1 MSTTKG
7 KNILIVDDEDLVNLF
22 QTFLE
27 YDGYK
32 VDAFT
37 NPIDALYSFRKNVYD
52 LALLDLKMPKMN
64 GMKLSQKLKN
74 IDPTLL
80 YRFITAANK
89 EYIEHLKKNNPD
101 IEKII
106 IYKPIWLNELR
117 SKVHSLLSNHHHH
130 QQKED
135 KDKLWML
142 ISIFSSSILV
152 SSILLSYHH
161 Q

>member
-7 KNILIVDDEDLVNLF
+7 KNILIVDDDEDTINLF

-32 VDAFT
+32 VNAFT
-37 NPIDALYSFRKNVYD
+37 DPIDALYSFRKNVYD

-74 IDPTLL
+74 IDPILL
-80 YRFITAANK
+80 FRFITAANQ
-89 EYIEHLKKNNPD
+89 EYIEYLKKNNPD
-101 IEKII
+101 IENIV

-117 SKVHSLLSNHHHH
+117 SKIHSLLSNQQQK

-135 KDKLWML
+135 KDKLLML
-142 ISIFSSSILV
+142 ISIFSSILV
-152 SSILLSYHH
+152 SSNLIT
-161 Q
+161 

>member
-7 KNILIVDDEDLVNLF
+7 KNILIVDDDEDLTNLF

-37 NPIDALYSFRKNVYD
+37 DPIDALNSFKKNTYD
-52 LALLDLKMPKMN
+52 LGLLDLKMPRMS
-64 GMKLSQKLKN
+64 GIILSQKLKN
-74 IDPTLL
+74 IPTLL
-80 YRFITAANK
+80 FRFITAHK
-89 EYIEHLKKNNPD
+89 EYIERLKKNKPD
-101 IEKII
+101 IEKIV

-117 SKVHSLLSNHHHH
+117 TKVHSLLSDD

-135 KDKLWML
+135 KDKLLML
-142 ISIFSSSILV
+142 I
-152 SSILLSYHH
+152 
-161 Q
+161 

>member
-7 KNILIVDDEDLVNLF
+7 KNILIVDDDEDLTSLYE
-22 QTFLE
+22 TFLK

-37 NPIDALYSFRKNVYD
+37 DPIDALYSFRKNTYD
-52 LALLDLKMPKMN
+52 LGLLDLKMPRMN
-64 GMKLSQKLKN
+64 GIILSQKLKN

-80 YRFITAANK
+80 FRFITAANK

-101 IEKII
+101 IEKIV

-117 SKVHSLLSNHHHH
+117 TKVHSLLFDQQ

-135 KDKLWML
+135 KYKLLML
-142 ISIFSSSILV
+142 I
-152 SSILLSYHH
+152 
-161 Q
+161 

>member
-7 KNILIVDDEDLVNLF
+7 KNILIVDDDEDLTNLF

-52 LALLDLKMPKMN
+52 LALLDLKIPKMN
-64 GMKLSQKLKN
+64 GMKLSQKLQN

-80 YRFITAANK
+80 FRFITAANK
-89 EYIEHLKKNNPD
+89 EYIENLKKNNPD
-101 IEKII
+101 IEKIV

-117 SKVHSLLSNHHHH
+117 SKVHSLLSNQH
-130 QQKED
+130 QQQQNKED
-135 KDKLWML
+135 KDKLWMML
-142 ISIFSSSILV
+142 ISIFYSIC
-152 SSILLSYHH
+152 YFNFF
-161 Q
+161 

>member
-7 KNILIVDDEDLVNLF
+7 KNILIVDDDEDLTNLF

-37 NPIDALYSFRKNVYD
+37 DPIDALNSFKKNTYD
-52 LALLDLKMPKMN
+52 LGLLDLKMPRMS
-64 GMKLSQKLKN
+64 GIILFQKLKN

-80 YRFITAANK
+80 FRFITAHK
-89 EYIEHLKKNNPD
+89 EYIERLKKNKPD
-101 IEKII
+101 IEKIV

-117 SKVHSLLSNHHHH
+117 TKIHSLLSDD
-130 QQKED
+130 QQNED
-135 KDKLWML
+135 KDKLLM
-142 ISIFSSSILV
+142 II
-152 SSILLSYHH
+152 
-161 Q
+161 